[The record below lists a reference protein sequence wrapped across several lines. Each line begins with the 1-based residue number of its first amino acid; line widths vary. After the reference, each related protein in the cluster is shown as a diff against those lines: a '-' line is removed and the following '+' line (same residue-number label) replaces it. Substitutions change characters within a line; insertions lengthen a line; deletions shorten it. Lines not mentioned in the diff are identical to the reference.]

1 MTFKSIGW
9 NESNVDSSDINWRA
23 QVGTKIVVTRW
34 KKARVERCLD
44 LEPAGARR
52 GRFVQMKSRG
62 RLSIRINLRNFYRR
76 KGEALI
82 QPACHLKRRKI
93 HWGNQLFPCI
103 FVPRP
108 TGIVITGD
116 KSLRGHRLGQGIN
129 ETDMIRW
136 PWRVSL
142 ISDVPLGRV
151 HGGTFESTMCLAPRH
166 VIRPHKDWNRVM
178 PGNSLPRSPTH
189 SCPNDTANCFYQWS
203 R

>member
-1 MTFKSIGW
+1 MASTGW
-9 NESNVDSSDINWRA
+9 HQDRRHAMEEGSGRTLFRLGASR
-23 QVGTKIVVTRW
+23 
-34 KKARVERCLD
+34 
-44 LEPAGARR
+44 ARR

>member
-1 MTFKSIGW
+1 
-9 NESNVDSSDINWRA
+9 
-23 QVGTKIVVTRW
+23 
-34 KKARVERCLD
+34 
-44 LEPAGARR
+44 
-52 GRFVQMKSRG
+52 MKSRG

-76 KGEALI
+76 KGEASI

-178 PGNSLPRSPTH
+178 PGNSLPRSPTLVPERH
-189 SCPNDTANCFYQWS
+189 CELFLPVVTLIELQVLPRFLEFMRFCSLKP
-203 R
+203 RV